1 MLYYESQLLRLVVRA
16 ELINFQYIHQHKN
29 YLKKLYLM
37 LKELFDLV
45 KGNATE
51 TVINNPDVPNEQ
63 NDEVVAEATNTIA
76 SGLRNV
82 VAGGGVQSLLSLFGG
97 GHEKKTLLSN
107 PIVSMMM
114 GHFAGKLMNKFNM
127 NNNQANNLSGSLIP
141 DVLGNLINKSNDPN
155 DSGFSL
161 EKLLGSITGNKN
173 ESTANQSS
181 GGGLQDIL
189 KQLTGGGQSGGTGGG
204 GVMDIIKGLAGGA
217 QQQQQR
223 NGGGGL
229 LDLIK
234 GFIR

>member
-1 MLYYESQLLRLVVRA
+1 
-16 ELINFQYIHQHKN
+16 
-29 YLKKLYLM
+29 M

-51 TVINNPDVPNEQ
+51 SVINNPDVPNAH
-63 NDEVVAEATNTIA
+63 NDEIVAEATNTVA

-82 VAGGGVQSLLSLFGG
+82 VAGGGLQSLLALFGG
-97 GHEKKTLLSN
+97 GGTNKKSLLSN

-127 NNNQANNLSGSLIP
+127 NNSQANSLSGSLIP
-141 DVLGNLINKSNDPN
+141 SVLESLINKSNDAN

-161 EKLLGSITGNKN
+161 EKLLASITGN
-173 ESTANQSS
+173 AGGGVAGDQSAE
-181 GGGLQDIL
+181 GGGLGDLL
-189 KQLTGGGQSGGTGGG
+189 KQFTGGEQEGGG
-204 GVMDIIKGLAGGA
+204 GILDIVKSLAGGA
-217 QQQQQR
+217 QQQQQK

-234 GFIR
+234 GFIK